1 MIPSNYMKIQM
12 NLGRG
17 VDGDEEGRQR
27 GLDEVEE
34 ARGRRAWTTTRCAAA
49 RAQGWR
55 GRGGT
60 GAAGRPGTVAT
71 RSGRRRG
78 GGRKDDL
85 EEPGRRGQAS
95 CRGGRRGRGAGT
107 ADDRG
112 GTGGRGRGRR
122 HARSGRRP
130 GRRRGRAEGG
140 GGARHVDL
148 KK

>member
-1 MIPSNYMKIQM
+1 M

-17 VDGDEEGRQR
+17 VDGYEEGRQR

-55 GRGGT
+55 GRGGA

-78 GGRKDDL
+78 GGREDDL

-112 GTGGRGRGRR
+112 G
-122 HARSGRRP
+122 A
-130 GRRRGRAEGG
+130 
-140 GGARHVDL
+140 GARG
-148 KK
+148 